1 MIINGESVDIRLL
14 EADDYDKGFIELMS
28 LMNEEH
34 HDLSVIERAIGSK
47 EDFTSRVDKMN
58 GNFNISVIEYDG
70 KIIAT
75 CTIIFEYQR
84 HCSTLQHL
92 MGKDHSFLSDSTFD
106 GEWDTKTVG
115 FGESMIVDLDY
126 RRQGLSK
133 ELYAHNIELTR
144 KRKCYK
150 IIANSQYPAHLENF
164 GFKETYN
171 LPNDEYVKPEVC
183 VERPSDG
190 YLEYINN
197 E

>member
-1 MIINGESVDIRLL
+1 MMINGESVDIRLL
-14 EADDYDKGFIELMS
+14 EADDYDKGFIELLA
-28 LMNEEH
+28 LMNDEY
-34 HDLSVIERAIGSK
+34 HDISVIERAIGSK

-58 GNFNISVIEYDG
+58 GNFNINVIEYSG

-75 CTIIFEYQR
+75 CTAIFEYKR

-92 MGKDHSFLSDSTFD
+92 MGKDHSYLSDSTFD
-106 GEWDTKTVG
+106 GEWDTKTVA
-115 FGESMIVDLDY
+115 FGDTTIVDIDY
-126 RRQGLSK
+126 RRQGCAK
-133 ELYAHNIELTR
+133 ELWTHNLELAR
-144 KRKCYK
+144 ERKCYK
-150 IIANSQYPAHLENF
+150 CIANFPYSSLLDSF

>member
-14 EADDYDKGFIELMS
+14 EADDYDKGFIELLA
-28 LMNEEH
+28 LMNDEY
-34 HDLSVIERAIGSK
+34 HDISVIERAIGSK

-58 GNFNISVIEYDG
+58 GNFNINVIEYSG

-75 CTIIFEYQR
+75 CTVIFEYQR

-92 MGKDHSFLSDSTFD
+92 MGKDHSYLSDSTFD

-115 FGESMIVDLDY
+115 FGESTIVDIDY
-126 RRQGLSK
+126 RRQGCAK
-133 ELYAHNIELTR
+133 ELYAHNIEVAR
-144 KRKCYK
+144 ERKCYK
-150 IIANSQYPAHLENF
+150 TMANFPYSSLLDSF